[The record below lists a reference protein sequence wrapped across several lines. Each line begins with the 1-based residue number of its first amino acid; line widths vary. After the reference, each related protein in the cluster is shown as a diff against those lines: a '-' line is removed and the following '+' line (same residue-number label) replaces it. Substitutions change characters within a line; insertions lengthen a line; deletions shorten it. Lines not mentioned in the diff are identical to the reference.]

1 MGVQQEGASVHDR
14 EAVVEALVDLDDGA
28 AKLSPSRPGSSRQAV
43 PVGTPG
49 ALDTPFGLS

>member
-1 MGVQQEGASVHDR
+1 MQQEGAPVHDR
-14 EAVVEALVDLDDGA
+14 EAVVEALVHLDDGA
-28 AKLSPSRPGSSRQAV
+28 AKLSPSRPGSSRQVV